1 MARKKS
7 ERKAN
12 EKTVDILGTMVGTM
26 IGTMVGTTVGTTV
39 KEEARSAE
47 TRDTRVSPRFRG
59 ESIAFG
65 IDTDANKRRI
75 IVLETH

>member
-12 EKTVDILGTMVGTM
+12 EKTVDILGTMVGT
-26 IGTMVGTTVGTTV
+26 TV

-47 TRDTRVSPRFRG
+47 TRDTEVSPRFRG
-59 ESIAFG
+59 ESIAFD
-65 IDTDANKRRI
+65 IDTDADKRRI
-75 IVLETH
+75 IVLRTR